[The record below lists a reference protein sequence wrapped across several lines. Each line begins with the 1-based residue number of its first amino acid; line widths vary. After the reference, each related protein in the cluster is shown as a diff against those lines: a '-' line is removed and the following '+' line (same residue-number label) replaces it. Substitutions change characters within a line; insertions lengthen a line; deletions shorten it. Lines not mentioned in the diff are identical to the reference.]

1 MPKRQIATEIKVE
14 GEKAFRQALQD
25 AARESKV
32 LGSELK
38 MLSEEFGVTENK
50 QDVLTRSSAALEAQL
65 KSQRTVVSL
74 LEKELAKTA
83 EKYGANS
90 RQAQNLQIKLN
101 DAKTAMNKTLKEG
114 SKLEKKMEDL
124 REDTEKAG
132 REFGG
137 DFTEEMRKATREMKD
152 AEREAFDLQSA
163 LESIKGMSGFQI
175 GMDLAEGL
183 GDLLQEAYQF
193 VNDTR
198 EDRRNRILTGYAAED
213 AGLAG
218 DAVQQEVTRVA
229 TITGDN
235 EQAREGVGSL
245 IRIEGIT
252 EDLLSAINDN
262 LVGLDLKAP
271 EMEYAQLA
279 EGFLESVGTLQLS
292 GAILE
297 ALEKSGYVE
306 SDIDRANAA
315 LASAT
320 SGADAAQIIL
330 TELAGGHY
338 ADFLRRYQ
346 TDNQQLIDA
355 EASNQRVE
363 QSAQNLAQ
371 SAEPFVTDV
380 NNTVADIL
388 DATAAELDT
397 IKNEGFGRF
406 AGNVARNNL
415 GSMWDFVTDTA
426 ERAQNLGNRWLEMIG
441 WGEIFAPEEP
451 LVWELDNSS
460 GGSGVRNNKGGGGA
474 SFEVVDNIST
484 EMQEIAEEASTS
496 GAAIPANFA
505 AGIEA
510 ATPAAVASAQSMVD
524 QINGILNTVAVPNFG
539 NLAQMIG
546 GKINVSVQP
555 ADNVITLDGRTVG
568 RMITPYVSSEQGR
581 HVQRGR

>member
-124 REDTEKAG
+124 QKDTEKAG

-137 DFTEEMRKATREMKD
+137 DFTDEMRKATREMKD

-193 VNDTR
+193 VNETR
-198 EDRRNRILTGYAAED
+198 EDRRNRILTGYVAEE
-213 AGLAG
+213 AGLSG
-218 DAVQQEVTRVA
+218 DVVQQEVNRVSA
-229 TITGDN
+229 ITGDAD
-235 EQAREGVGSL
+235 QAREGIGSL

-279 EGFLESVGTLQLS
+279 EGFLESVGTQQLS

-320 SGADAAQIIL
+320 SGADAAQVIL

-355 EASNQRVE
+355 EASSQRVE
-363 QSAQNLAQ
+363 QAEQKFAEAAEPAVTRFNNWWAETLENTARELDQIEEEGFAKFVGDTYKQNLEGAWGLVEEGKKTFWDKLWDMPLTWTGGADSNVMIPAGTTFSLSDIFGQ
-371 SAEPFVTDV
+371 SAEDMT
-380 NNTVADIL
+380 
-388 DATAAELDT
+388 
-397 IKNEGFGRF
+397 
-406 AGNVARNNL
+406 
-415 GSMWDFVTDTA
+415 
-426 ERAQNLGNRWLEMIG
+426 
-441 WGEIFAPEEP
+441 
-451 LVWELDNSS
+451 
-460 GGSGVRNNKGGGGA
+460 
-474 SFEVVDNIST
+474 T
-484 EMQEIAEEASTS
+484 EMDALEDEAATS
-496 GAAIPANFA
+496 GAAIPANLA
-505 AGIEA
+505 AGIDEA
-510 ATPAAVASAQSMVD
+510 APLAIASTQSMVQQVQD
-524 QINGILNTVAVPNFG
+524 LLDSVAIPNYAAMARSLSG
-539 NLAQMIG
+539 S
-546 GKINVSVQP
+546 INVSVQP
-555 ADNVITLDGRTVG
+555 AQSDVVLNGRKVG
-568 RMITPYVSSEQGR
+568 EMITPYVSEQQGR
-581 HVQRGR
+581 RLRNG